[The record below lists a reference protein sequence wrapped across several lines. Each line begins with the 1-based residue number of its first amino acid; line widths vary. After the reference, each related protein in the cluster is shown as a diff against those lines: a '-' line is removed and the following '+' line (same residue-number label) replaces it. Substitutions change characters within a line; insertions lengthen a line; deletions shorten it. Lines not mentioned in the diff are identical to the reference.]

1 MQVVITS
8 EGPALEDAVDPRF
21 GRCGAFL
28 LADTERNEVRP
39 VSNQAA
45 MEGSGA
51 GVQAAEK
58 VVDLGAEAVITGQVG
73 PRAIQVLRAANIP
86 VYTGAAGSAQEALD
100 AFKEGRLK
108 RFEKGSVPAG
118 GSSPGRT

>member
-1 MQVVITS
+1 MKVVITS
-8 EGPALEDAVDPRF
+8 KGPTLEDAVDPRF

-28 LADTERNEVRP
+28 LAETESSEVRP

-51 GVQAAEK
+51 GVQAAKK
-58 VVDLGAEAVITGQVG
+58 VVELGAQAVVTGQVG
-73 PRAIQVLRAANIP
+73 PRSLHVLRAANIP
-86 VYTGAAGSAQEALD
+86 IYTGAAGTAHDALE

-108 RFEKGSVPAG
+108 RFEEESVPTG
-118 GSSPGRT
+118 GTGRTTT